1 MTSSEKMSSFLVQ
14 PLLKTNMKI
23 SIQRL
28 AAPYLMEASNEAG
41 HTLLMDSGA
50 DGNPAQAMTPMQL
63 LLAGIGGCST
73 VDIVLILQKQRQNVA
88 DIQVQVQGER
98 AKDQTPAVFTDIQL
112 HYTLIGDNL
121 EEEKVRRAIDLSIE
135 KYCSVAK
142 MLEKTANISY
152 SFEIKTA

>member
-1 MTSSEKMSSFLVQ
+1 
-14 PLLKTNMKI
+14 MKI

-28 AAPYLMEASNEAG
+28 AAPYFMEASNEAG
-41 HTLLMDSGA
+41 HTLRMDSGA
-50 DGNPAQAMTPMQL
+50 DSNPAQAMTPMQL

-88 DIQVQVQGER
+88 DIQVVVEGER

-112 HYTLIGDNL
+112 HYTLFGDNL
-121 EEEKVRRAIDLSIE
+121 EEEKVRRAIDLSVE

-142 MLEKTANISY
+142 MLEKTAKITY
-152 SFEIKTA
+152 SFEIKTT